1 MFGAMTLAGAA
12 STEVLLDHRWSARRR
27 TGVLFL
33 AGAGLV
39 VLGGALIPVVPAIKH
54 IYTASFTAI
63 AVGCSMMLYAALYYV
78 YDVCSFRRCMALP
91 MLFGQCALAAY
102 MVNNV
107 FYGLLDTVGETVALK
122 TGRILVEDLPFYRS
136 LIHAVLLVLV
146 VLAWKNFKSM
156 SKIPRPD
163 VAERKPLSNNSEG

>member
-12 STEVLLDHRWSARRR
+12 STEVLLDQRWSARRR

-33 AGAGLV
+33 AGVGLV

-78 YDVCSFRRCMALP
+78 YDVCSFRRCMTLP
-91 MLFGQCALAAY
+91 MLFGKCALAAY

-122 TGRILVEDLPFYRS
+122 TGRILAEDLPFYRS

-156 SKIPRPD
+156 SKIPRSD